1 MKSNLEEIQSALVTK
16 SKEGQKAVEEWKAS
30 KRNALSAVEAVSW
43 SCMLGD
49 LSFLIYIQ
57 HSSLCKAWDKE
68 RSSALFMDRYKLLLE
83 REKTFA
89 HL

>member
-1 MKSNLEEIQSALVTK
+1 LKSNLEEIQSTLVTK

-30 KRNALSAVEAVSW
+30 KRNALSAVEAVS
-43 SCMLGD
+43 CMLGD
-49 LSFLIYIQ
+49 HSFLIHIQ